1 MTPRRRLILL
11 AATIAVAATVGGLVY
26 TRTRGPGPDDT
37 GAKADDTPPPAP
49 VTKAT
54 TPARKLNEKEQRLVG
69 TWRFE
74 NVNPKLYS
82 PGYQATYE
90 FAPDGTFVFSFR
102 SVYVKNWTQR
112 GKFCITVDIII
123 TEPDVGETAVNLVE
137 QLTET
142 RFVISAQDGHDRSV
156 QEWSRVRSE

>member
-69 TWRFE
+69 TWKFE
-74 NVNPKLYS
+74 NVDPKLVS

-90 FAPDGTFVFSFR
+90 FAPDGTYTFSF
-102 SVYVKNWTQR
+102 SSDYVKHWSRR
-112 GKFCITVDIII
+112 GRFRIAGGVIIKE
-123 TEPDVGETAVNLVE
+123 TDGEESIVNVVE
-137 QLTET
+137 ELTET
-142 RFVISAQDGHDRSV
+142 SFVVSAQNGLHREV
-156 QEWSRVRSE
+156 RHWTRVR